1 LTIPGSGRPIGRS
14 TLLSGHQRISAL
26 QVSSHSF
33 AVVGQMEVR
42 LLDQRPATGSDCGGH
57 LLQHLRG
64 MVSDLMQQG
73 SIGDEIVSVDRQ
85 LGRLDVRLHDGEVLR
100 SYQIH

>member
-1 LTIPGSGRPIGRS
+1 
-14 TLLSGHQRISAL
+14 
-26 QVSSHSF
+26 
-33 AVVGQMEVR
+33 
-42 LLDQRPATGSDCGGH
+42 
-57 LLQHLRG
+57 

-73 SIGDEIVSVDRQ
+73 SIGDEIVSVERQ